1 MGSVVL
7 TYIRIAWIALFAAV
21 AIILAKRS
29 RILLVVLVIAVLV
42 MIVAV
47 PSLRTRIGSVIGQ
60 GRQLT
65 MEQDPSTRFRSQ
77 AWGLALDLFR
87 QQPVRGTGMGSYFPA
102 SAKIFP
108 KATSPHNEYLRV
120 LAETG
125 VVGLALFVWA
135 LFSWVWFSVR
145 TLRSLT
151 DPFFR
156 SLALSAL
163 GASAAFIVLCITDNP
178 LVYHSVNMYFWAL
191 LALVDAGRRI
201 QDSELASFERASASG
216 ADHG

>member
-1 MGSVVL
+1 VL
-7 TYIRIAWIALFAAV
+7 TYIRIAWIALFV
-21 AIILAKRS
+21 STAIILAKRS
-29 RILLVVLVIAVLV
+29 RILLVVLVMAVVV

-60 GRQLT
+60 GRQVTL
-65 MEQDPSTRFRSQ
+65 EQDPSTRFRSQ

-87 QQPVRGTGMGSYFPA
+87 QRPVRGTGMGSYFPA
-102 SAKIFP
+102 SARIFP

-125 VVGLALFVWA
+125 VVGLGLFVWA
-135 LFSWVWFSVR
+135 LLSWVWFGAR

-151 DPFFR
+151 DPFFK
-156 SLALSAL
+156 SLALSVL
-163 GASAAFIVLCITDNP
+163 GASVAFIVLCITDNP

-201 QDSELASFERASASG
+201 QALEPVPVQGSSVRF
-216 ADHG
+216 ADHV